1 MSFDEWRDRL
11 HSFVKRVGR
20 IGVSLCLYKCLS
32 QHSKTPRQIGQEG
45 VGAALGEAPIDV
57 DGLLQR
63 YQRFLAPA
71 QVGEFDA
78 EVIQAPRQIGQE
90 GVGAGCGEVSIDVE
104 GLLRRRQRLLAPAQL
119 GEADAEC
126 GYTYGEIAEY
136 RFMSF
141 RHSLRCQLESFCAR
155 KIGATLSNA

>member
-20 IGVSLCLYKCLS
+20 IGVSFCLYKCLS

-63 YQRFLAPA
+63 YQRF
-71 QVGEFDA
+71 
-78 EVIQAPRQIGQE
+78 
-90 GVGAGCGEVSIDVE
+90 
-104 GLLRRRQRLLAPAQL
+104 LAPAQL